1 MDKPCTFCVHKDICK
16 YSDVC
21 EIFIEEV
28 EKGIK
33 AIQKEFPDFP
43 LQFEILGKCTRKEKR
58 DEEVVYPGYINF
70 CNTYVINNALQD
82 QNFGNRINSLAS
94 AQCCC
99 NTAMADTSFLHQERL
114 KCF

>member
-1 MDKPCTFCVHKDICK
+1 MDNPCTFCVHKDICK

-58 DEEVVYPGYINF
+58 DEEVVCPGYIDFYNM
-70 CNTYVINNALQD
+70 YVINHALQE
-82 QNFGNRINSLAS
+82 
-94 AQCCC
+94 QCCC
-99 NTAMADTSFLHQERL
+99 NTTMADTSFLRQERL